1 LEQSGALNAIRQI
14 GGAQVHSH
22 QLVVGLHIQLKEKPR
37 REVTAPLLSP
47 LASELLDGK
56 ADFPG
61 IILSREEASVIID
74 ASVAYAN
81 ALFVRIA
88 RKHPPEVPFEELA
101 QALRNDERRIFD
113 VLGLE
118 GDL

>member
-1 LEQSGALNAIRQI
+1 
-14 GGAQVHSH
+14 
-22 QLVVGLHIQLKEKPR
+22 LHIQLKEKPR
-37 REVTAPLLSP
+37 KEVTAPLLSP

-61 IILSREEASVIID
+61 IILSGEEASVIID

-88 RKHPPEVPFEELA
+88 RKHPPEAPFEELA
-101 QALRNDERRIFD
+101 QTLRNDERRIFD